1 MLQEKGVRPGVRDK
15 EDGGRGTG
23 VLGAAGSRWKTLKSW
38 GRTKAVGMKWR
49 SLEETAKVEH
59 SRIHVYSRARI
70 YSRFNLSL

>member
-1 MLQEKGVRPGVRDK
+1 VEDSEEWKELQ
-15 EDGGRGTG
+15 
-23 VLGAAGSRWKTLKSW
+23 SW